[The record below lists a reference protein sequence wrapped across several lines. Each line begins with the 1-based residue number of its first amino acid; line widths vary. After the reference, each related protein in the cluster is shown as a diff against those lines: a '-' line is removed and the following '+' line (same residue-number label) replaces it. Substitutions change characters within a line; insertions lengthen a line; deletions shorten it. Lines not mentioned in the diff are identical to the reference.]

1 MNSSPTITKIAVAL
15 LKAQKNMGVAS
26 KDSKNPFFKSKYA
39 DLNEIIDACVPV
51 LNEAGIMVMQSPT
64 TLIMPDGT
72 GKPVIRTCLLHES
85 GEFISSDTDIVCAKQ
100 NDPQAY
106 GSAISYARRYGLQ
119 AMVTLKAED
128 DDGEGAMN
136 RKQTS
141 PHYNPIPKKETVKP
155 VVKEEPIIE
164 ETKESKEEEK
174 QPEQQAEVVK
184 EETKQTST
192 FTRRRRL

>member
-1 MNSSPTITKIAVAL
+1 MNSSPTITKIAGAL
-15 LKAQKNMGVAS
+15 LHAQKNMGAAS

-64 TLIMPDGT
+64 TLVLPDGSS
-72 GKPVIRTCLLHES
+72 KPVIRTCLLHES
-85 GEFISSDTDIVCAKQ
+85 GEFISSDTDVVCSKQ

-128 DDGEGAMN
+128 DDSERAMGRGE
-136 RKQTS
+136 
-141 PHYNPIPKKETVKP
+141 VKP
-155 VVKEEPIIE
+155 AYKKPEPKQEVKPAVKEEPIIE
-164 ETKESKEEEK
+164 ETKESKEVEK
-174 QPEQQAEVVK
+174 VPESPVEVVK
-184 EETKQTST
+184 EEPKQTSG
-192 FTRRRRL
+192 FVRRRRM